1 MSRTSGSTR
10 RSSKKKEFESR
21 LAAANCKRGLIFS
34 AVLSALLPLYWVMCN
49 STGDV
54 AVGYTAMVI
63 VAETIEL
70 ASTVILL
77 YIVKNAIQLSASAGR
92 LYYLFTAAVMTPLC
106 IMDYGM
112 SGSIMLFVMF
122 MGALSVVPCFSRG
135 EMNVYSVTM
144 IAAGIAMT
152 AAAAA
157 DGVREA
163 VGTGV
168 ISVAAVA
175 AGRYIQELF
184 RSRERIKGEL
194 KEKTFASEQDP
205 LTGLTNRRGFIRRAG
220 VIWPI
225 SMRSHVM
232 VGVIA
237 IDIDFFK
244 KYNDKFG
251 HPEGDECL
259 KKIAGAIE
267 DSARRQTDIVVRTGG
282 EEFLVFVQN
291 MNKKEIIGLAL
302 KIRSAVADLRIEHA
316 YVEVSQYVT
325 VSMGVACT
333 YPDTHNSVKELYE
346 EADQALYMAK
356 ENGRNCVVCDGSMY
370 GRMKNGL
377 GTAIGS

>member
-1 MSRTSGSTR
+1 MSRATGSTR
-10 RSSKKKEFESR
+10 RSSKKREFESR
-21 LAAANCKRGLIFS
+21 LAAVNCKRGLILS
-34 AVLSALLPLYWVMCN
+34 SVLSLLLPLYWIMCN
-49 STGDV
+49 STGEV
-54 AVGYTAMVI
+54 PVGVTAMVI
-63 VAETIEL
+63 VCEMLQLISAVL
-70 ASTVILL
+70 LL
-77 YIVKNAIQLSASAGR
+77 YIVKNAQQLITSAYR
-92 LYYLFTAAVMTPLC
+92 VYYFCTALMLTPLC
-106 IMDYGM
+106 IMSYGAG
-112 SGSIMLFVMF
+112 GSIMPYVML
-122 MGALSVVPCFSRG
+122 MGMLAVCPCFLKS
-135 EMNVYSVTM
+135 EMNVYSLVM
-144 IAAGIAMT
+144 AAITAAMT
-152 AAAAA
+152 AACAI
-157 DGVREA
+157 DGVRAAIETA
-163 VGTGV
+163 VIGV
-168 ISVAAVA
+168 SLTI

-184 RSRERIKGEL
+184 RSRERTKAEL

-220 VIWPI
+220 IIWPI
-225 SMRSHVM
+225 CMRSHSM

-267 DSARRQTDIVVRTGG
+267 GSARRQTDIVVRTGG

-325 VSMGVACT
+325 VSMGAACT
-333 YPDTHNSVKELYE
+333 YPDTESSVRELYE

-356 ENGRNCVVCDGSMY
+356 ENGRNCIVCDGSMY

>member
-70 ASTVILL
+70 ASAVVLL

-92 LYYLFTAAVMTPLC
+92 LYYFFTAAVMTPLC

-144 IAAGIAMT
+144 I
-152 AAAAA
+152 
-157 DGVREA
+157 
-163 VGTGV
+163 
-168 ISVAAVA
+168 A

>member
-1 MSRTSGSTR
+1 MSRASGNTR
-10 RSSKKKEFESR
+10 RSSKKREFESR
-21 LAAANCKRGLIFS
+21 LAAVNCKRGLIFS
-34 AVLSALLPLYWVMCN
+34 AVLCVLLPLYLFICN
-49 STGDV
+49 SSGEVPV
-54 AVGYTAMVI
+54 AYTAMMI
-63 VAETIEL
+63 VGETIEL
-70 ASTVILL
+70 ASAVLLL
-77 YIVKNAIQLSASAGR
+77 YIVRNAVQHSQYAGR
-92 LYYLFTAAVMTPLC
+92 LYYFFTAALMTPLC

-112 SGSIMLFVMF
+112 SGSIMLFAMF
-122 MGALSVVPCFSRG
+122 MGALAVVPCFSRR
-135 EMNVYSVTM
+135 EMNVYSLVMLVVTV
-144 IAAGIAMT
+144 AMT
-152 AAAAA
+152 AATAV
-157 DGVREA
+157 DGVRAA
-163 VGTGV
+163 VGTGA
-168 ISVAAVA
+168 IGLAAAVA
-175 AGRYIQELF
+175 GRYVQELF

-225 SMRSHVM
+225 CMRSHAM